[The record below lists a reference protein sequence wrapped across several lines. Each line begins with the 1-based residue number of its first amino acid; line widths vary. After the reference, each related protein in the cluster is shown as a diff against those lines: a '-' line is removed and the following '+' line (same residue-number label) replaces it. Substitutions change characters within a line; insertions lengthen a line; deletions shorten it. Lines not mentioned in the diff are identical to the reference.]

1 MTAFDNIPVPERQTK
16 PRSRGITMMID
27 WGLPEAQQ
35 ADILAAQGHLVDRAK
50 IAGGIARFMPA
61 DLLRRKLAAYRA
73 AGISTAIGGLFTE
86 LTLQQG
92 SYDAM
97 LSEMVKL
104 GFDAVEVSENLMPLT
119 GAARRDA
126 VRRAREEYGLKVLGE
141 VGRKEGKMTDDEIV
155 ADVESFLQA
164 GADTVYLEAAE
175 LFEGSAARDG
185 LIRRLTRGFPAES
198 LVFELPVEVLPG
210 TTRAI
215 KHAVTSRL
223 IATLGTEANLANV
236 EHYEV
241 YLLECLRRGLA
252 GDTNHP
258 QGAFRLA
265 GIGG

>member
-1 MTAFDNIPVPERQTK
+1 MTAFAHIPVPERQAK

-61 DLLRRKLAAYRA
+61 DLLRRKLAAYRG

-92 SYDAM
+92 TYDAM
-97 LSEMVKL
+97 LSEMVEL

-119 GAARRDA
+119 ATARRDA
-126 VRRAREEYGLKVLGE
+126 VRRAREGHGLKVLGE
-141 VGRKEGKMTDDEIV
+141 VGRKEGAMTDDEIV
-155 ADVESFLQA
+155 ADVESFLEA
-164 GADTVYLEAAE
+164 GASSVYLEAAE
-175 LFEGSAARDG
+175 IFEGRQARED
-185 LIRRLTRGFPAES
+185 LIRRLAENFPIEA
-198 LVFELPVEVLPG
+198 LIFELPVEVIPG

-215 KHAVTSRL
+215 KHEIASRM

-241 YLLECLRRGLA
+241 YLLECLRRGLG

-265 GIGG
+265 GIGA